1 MLIRFAIPALLCCA
15 LAHAAQV
22 TAFKDQNFK
31 GPELALEQP
40 ANDLTRVNFH
50 DQISSIVVH
59 HGAWQVCTQPGY
71 QGDCVVLQ
79 PGSYATLPARIN
91 HRIESMREVTVQAT
105 ALANADHASIP
116 ALVLFSAPRFMGR
129 SHELAQDAHASL
141 VTSFNAPPA
150 SLVVREGTWQL
161 CTERGYQGTCRIF
174 RPGRYLDLQAET
186 MPVMSLRR
194 LAD

>member
-1 MLIRFAIPALLCCA
+1 MLVRFAIPALLCCA

-31 GPELALEQP
+31 GPELALERP

>member
-1 MLIRFAIPALLCCA
+1 MFVRFALPALLCST
-15 LAHAAQV
+15 LVHAAQV
-22 TAFKDQNFK
+22 TVFKDQNFQ
-31 GPELALEQP
+31 GPELGLEQA

-59 HGAWQVCTQPGY
+59 HGAWQVCTQPGF
-71 QGDCVVLQ
+71 QGDCMVLQ

-91 HRIESMREVTVQAT
+91 HRIESMREAPVRNA
-105 ALANADHASIP
+105 ALAGPAHASPP

-129 SHELAQDAHASL
+129 SHELAQDAHATL

-161 CTERGYQGTCRIF
+161 CTEPGFQGMCRIY

-194 LAD
+194 LSD

>member
-1 MLIRFAIPALLCCA
+1 MFVRLALPALLFSTSIQ
-15 LAHAAQV
+15 AAQV

-31 GPELALEQP
+31 GAELALEQA

-50 DQISSIVVH
+50 DQISSIVVRQ
-59 HGAWQVCTQPGY
+59 GAWQVCTQPGF

-79 PGSYATLPARIN
+79 PGAYATLPARIN
-91 HRIESMREVTVQAT
+91 HRIESMREVPAQAARADAGT
-105 ALANADHASIP
+105 AAPP

-129 SHELAQDAHASL
+129 SHELAQDAHATL
-141 VTSFNAPPA
+141 VTSFHAPPA

-161 CTERGYQGTCRIF
+161 CTEPGYQGTCRIY

-186 MPVMSLRR
+186 LPVMSLRR
-194 LAD
+194 LSD

>member
-1 MLIRFAIPALLCCA
+1 MVVRFAIPALLFCA

-40 ANDLTRVNFH
+40 ATDLTRVNFH

-91 HRIESMREVTVQAT
+91 HRIESMREVPAQAT
-105 ALANADHASIP
+105 TLASADHASMP

-129 SHELAQDAHASL
+129 SHELAQDAHATL

-161 CTERGYQGTCRIF
+161 CTEPGYQGTCRIF

-194 LAD
+194 LSD

>member
-1 MLIRFAIPALLCCA
+1 MLVRFALPALLFST
-15 LAHAAQV
+15 LAHPAQV

-31 GPELALEQP
+31 GAELALEQA

-59 HGAWQVCTQPGY
+59 RGSWQVCTQPGF
-71 QGDCVVLQ
+71 QGDCMVLQ

-91 HRIESMREVTVQAT
+91 HRIESMREVPAQA
-105 ALANADHASIP
+105 AARADPGSAPPP
-116 ALVLFSAPRFMGR
+116 ALVFFSAPRFMGR
-129 SHELAQDAHASL
+129 SHELAQDAHATL

-161 CTERGYQGTCRIF
+161 CSEPGFQGTCRIF
-174 RPGRYLDLQAET
+174 RPGRYLDLQAEA

-194 LAD
+194 VSD

>member
-1 MLIRFAIPALLCCA
+1 MLVRFAIPALLCCA

-40 ANDLTRVNFH
+40 ATDLTRVNFH

-59 HGAWQVCTQPGY
+59 HGSWQVCTQPGY

-79 PGSYATLPARIN
+79 PGAYATLPARIN
-91 HRIESMREVTVQAT
+91 HRIESMREIPGQAA
-105 ALANADHASIP
+105 ALATADHASP
-116 ALVLFSAPRFMGR
+116 LALVLFSAPRFMGR
-129 SHELAQDAHASL
+129 SHELAQDAHATL

-161 CTERGYQGTCRIF
+161 CTETGYQGTCRIF

-186 MPVMSLRR
+186 LPVMSLRR
-194 LAD
+194 LSD